1 MGKPFSLEIAAIP
14 ETLAFAEGIDVTS
27 IKKYIYNRLETP
39 FLVVGSGGS
48 LAVAQVCALIINHL
62 GGYAQTVTPFEL
74 MSFAKCLQKSNVIFF
89 SASGGNPDI
98 INAYIFC
105 KQMEVNSSFI
115 FCLSGNSKLVN
126 SAKNRFCDTNFFEL
140 SLPNGKDGFL
150 AVNST
155 LCAVVLLKKII
166 SEKGYFF
173 HGYLL
178 PEKVYKCL
186 HAESIIALGG
196 RWTLPVV
203 SDFESKCTEAGLLNV
218 MPSDLR
224 NFAHGRHHWLAK
236 HNDTSVICFVTT
248 TELDI
253 AERTLR
259 ILPDNVNSCIL
270 STGYEGINA
279 TIDLLIQLFLIV
291 QYIGRMKGIDPGKP
305 GVPQYGSRL
314 YRLNYRLPYEAIQ
327 VGLLEKSIVARMVK
341 RKKTVLSGVEVN
353 TIENAAYEYLSEL
366 AKASFKSIVL
376 DYDNT
381 IISDNNEMDV
391 TYQDCIS
398 YIKSFLKYGIGV
410 CFATGRGKSIR
421 EQLVKAIPDEYHENL
436 FIAYYNGA
444 QILNINEKII
454 GVCASVNPI
463 LERVQIFVKKNY
475 AADNIRAD
483 LRSDCLTYTGSNE
496 ALNVVFKLLISLL
509 NSHNITG
516 IKISRSDHSVD
527 IFSTNVTKRNA
538 VKFMEKQY
546 GFDVLCIGDSGDE
559 YGNDFELLDS
569 KYSLSVDRVSISLE
583 HCWNIASL
591 GLRGPSA
598 AQEYLSKLQLKKK
611 GLQFSR
617 SYLLSGSRG

>member
-1 MGKPFSLEIAAIP
+1 MGKPFSLEITAIP
-14 ETLAFAEGIDVTS
+14 QALAFASEVDVTA
-27 IKKYIYNRLETP
+27 IKKYIYNNIEKP
-39 FLVVGSGGS
+39 FLIVGSGGS
-48 LAVAQVCALIINHL
+48 LAVAQVCALLINHL
-62 GGYAQTVTPFEL
+62 GGYAQTVTPYEL
-74 MSFAKCLQKSNVIFF
+74 MSFSKSLHKTNVMFF
-89 SASGGNPDI
+89 TASGGNPDI

-105 KQMEVNSSFI
+105 KQMEVISSFI
-115 FCLSGNSKLVN
+115 ICLSLNSKLVTT
-126 SAKNRFCDTNFFEL
+126 AKSKFYDSNYFEL

-155 LCAVVLLKKII
+155 LCAIMLLKKVINERVPRFNW
-166 SEKGYFF
+166 SY
-173 HGYLL
+173 L
-178 PEKVYKCL
+178 PEEVYKCL
-186 HAESIIALGG
+186 QTESIIALGG
-196 RWTLPVV
+196 RWSLPVV
-203 SDFESKCTEAGLLNV
+203 SDFESKCTEAGLINV
-218 MPSDLR
+218 MPADFR

-236 HNDTSVICFVTT
+236 HSATSVICFVTDS
-248 TELDI
+248 ELDI
-253 AERTLR
+253 AQKTLR
-259 ILPDNVNSCIL
+259 ILPTNIKNCII
-270 STGYEGINA
+270 STKYAGINA
-279 TIDLLIQLFLIV
+279 TIDLLIQMFLLV
-291 QYIGRMKGIDPGKP
+291 QYLGKVKGIDPGKP

>member
-1 MGKPFSLEIAAIP
+1 MGKPFSLEITAIP
-14 ETLAFAEGIDVTS
+14 QALAFASEVDVTA
-27 IKKYIYNRLETP
+27 IKKYIYNNIEKP
-39 FLVVGSGGS
+39 FLIVGSGGS
-48 LAVAQVCALIINHL
+48 LAVAQVCALLINHL
-62 GGYAQTVTPFEL
+62 GGYAQTVTPYEL
-74 MSFAKCLQKSNVIFF
+74 MSFSKSLHKTNVIFF
-89 SASGGNPDI
+89 TASGGNPDI

-105 KQMEVNSSFI
+105 KQMEVISSFI
-115 FCLSGNSKLVN
+115 ICLSLNSKLVTT
-126 SAKNRFCDTNFFEL
+126 AKSKFYDSNYFEL

-155 LCAVVLLKKII
+155 LCAIMLLKKVIN
-166 SEKGYFF
+166 EKVPRFNWSY
-173 HGYLL
+173 L
-178 PEKVYKCL
+178 PEEVYKCL
-186 HAESIIALGG
+186 QTESIIALGG
-196 RWTLPVV
+196 RWSLPVV
-203 SDFESKCTEAGLLNV
+203 SDFESKCTEAGLINV
-218 MPSDLR
+218 MPADFR

-236 HNDTSVICFVTT
+236 HSATSVICFVTDS
-248 TELDI
+248 ELDI
-253 AERTLR
+253 AQKTLR
-259 ILPDNVNSCIL
+259 ILPTNIKNCII
-270 STGYEGINA
+270 STKYAGINA
-279 TIDLLIQLFLIV
+279 TIDLLIQMFLLV
-291 QYIGRMKGIDPGKP
+291 QYLGKVKGIDPGKP

-483 LRSDCLTYTGSNE
+483 LRNDCLTYTGSNE

>member
-14 ETLAFAEGIDVTS
+14 ETLAFANGIDVTA
-27 IKKYIYNRLETP
+27 IKKYIFENLEKP

-48 LAVAQVCALIINHL
+48 LAVAQVCALIVNNL

-74 MSFAKCLQKSNVIFF
+74 MSFAKNLQKTNVIFF

-115 FCLSGNSKLVN
+115 FCLSLNSKLVDA
-126 SAKNRFCDTNFFEL
+126 AKNKFRDTSFFEL

-155 LCAVVLLKKII
+155 LCAIVLLKKVI
-166 SEKGYFF
+166 SEKGYSFQR
-173 HGYLL
+173 YPL
-178 PEKVYKCL
+178 PERVYKCL
-186 HAESIIALGG
+186 NAESIIALGG

-224 NFAHGRHHWLAK
+224 NFAHGRHHWIAK
-236 HNDTSVICFVTT
+236 HSDTSVICFVTVS
-248 TELDI
+248 ELDI

-270 STGYEGINA
+270 STVCEGINA

-291 QYIGRMKGIDPGKP
+291 QYIGEMKGIDPGKP

-314 YRLNYRLPYEAIQ
+314 YRLNYRLPYEAMQ
-327 VGLLEKSIVARMVK
+327 AGLIEKNIVARMVK
-341 RKKTVLSGVEVN
+341 RKKAVLTGVEVKI
-353 TIENAAYEYLSEL
+353 IENAAYEYLNTL
-366 AKASFKSIVL
+366 AKAFFKSIVL

-381 IISDNNEMDV
+381 IISDNNEKDV
-391 TYQDCIS
+391 TYQDCIN
-398 YIKSFLKYGIGV
+398 YIKLFLKNGIGV

-421 EQLVKAIPDEYHENL
+421 EQLIKVIPAEYQENL

-444 QILNINEKII
+444 QILNVNEEII

-475 AADNIRAD
+475 ATDNIRAD

-496 ALNVVFKLLISLL
+496 SLNVVFKLLISLL
-509 NSHNITG
+509 NSHKITE

-538 VKFMEKQY
+538 VKFMAERY
-546 GFDVLCIGDSGDE
+546 GYDVLCIGDSGDE

-569 KYSLSVDRVSISLE
+569 RYSLSVDRVSLSLE
-583 HCWNIASL
+583 YCWNIASL
-591 GLRGPSA
+591 GLRGSAA
-598 AQEYLSKLQLKKK
+598 AQEYLSKLRIMKK
-611 GLQFSR
+611 GLQFSK
-617 SYLLSGSRG
+617 SYLLIGNRG